1 MSVDGWFND
10 PSFSLHMVWL
20 RSDLAT
26 HKVKDNYRTKNQA
39 NKSIKLLRVHLGCVN
54 VCEDGCA
61 RVGAHSRANKAN
73 WWEYVCIYW
82 YARLSNMHA
91 CIDGWMNGRFGAQN
105 NILRRIHSR
114 DGFKCVQA
122 LRNIVCQAF
131 YMAYRCVHIVYHAN
145 TQYRSGQD
153 HITYK
158 LHEMS
163 IYYEYSKRIYA
174 IFCANM
180 HAYQTNYKHKYM
192 S

>member
-39 NKSIKLLRVHLGCVN
+39 NKSIKLRRVHLGCVN

-73 WWEYVCIYW
+73 RWNT
-82 YARLSNMHA
+82 YAYIGMPDCLTCMHVWM
-91 CIDGWMNGRFGAQN
+91 DGWMGA
-105 NILRRIHSR
+105 LGRRITFCGAYTHEM
-114 DGFKCVQA
+114 V
-122 LRNIVCQAF
+122 LN
-131 YMAYRCVHIVYHAN
+131 AYRRCATLSVMHFTWHIVYHAN